1 MLYAEGMGGYR
12 VVLIPEDQ
20 VEDAGPG
27 LVRVTGTPGA
37 GVWDWMGPYRTV
49 GELTVDPAALD
60 WVLPARS
67 LLPGEEVVPAR
78 LARAATRRVAG

>member
-1 MLYAEGMGGYR
+1 MRYGQFMGGYR

-37 GVWDWMGPYRTV
+37 GVWDWMGPYRAL
-49 GELTVDPAALD
+49 GELTVDPAALN
-60 WVLPARS
+60 LPAPVRP

-78 LARAATRRVAG
+78 LARAAGVRVAG